1 MTGVDL
7 DQVANRREQILFAL
21 VALVLIVLFFRV
33 FYAQQSRKIN
43 EADKK
48 LQALSM
54 EKNALIKFA
63 ASTPSLQKSETLSR
77 KKGIKMKIL
86 FGEVKD
92 VYQEVT
98 TLLAQLTEPG
108 FLGRIKVQKMSFEP
122 DVSEKGYRKTDFSL
136 NILGSYLDV
145 VQYLERL
152 EQFPALFRLES
163 VNLQSAEGH
172 PQELLAEVRGRFFR
186 LDPTASSVTL
196 TQASPAGGKKK

>member
-172 PQELLAEVRGRFFR
+172 PQELMAEVRGRFFR